1 MDHPNLFLLHKPH
14 LPPCQSFHQA
24 NCAEFVP
31 KTVYLFSVQQR
42 IRLVL
47 DIFTQIVRVRFMQ
60 FNISPSIG
68 VKSIIRCIVESLM
81 ALLICFAPA
90 AFLVAA
96 DDEEVPVLSVHQVK
110 KMLHNS
116 DVIIIDV
123 RRHRNWWRSTQKI
136 LTSVRENPSEVEQW
150 ALNYPKD
157 KSLVFY

>member
-1 MDHPNLFLLHKPH
+1 
-14 LPPCQSFHQA
+14 
-24 NCAEFVP
+24 
-31 KTVYLFSVQQR
+31 
-42 IRLVL
+42 
-47 DIFTQIVRVRFMQ
+47 MQ
-60 FNISPSIG
+60 LYISPSKG
-68 VKSIIRCIVESLM
+68 VKAIIRCIVASIM
-81 ALLICFAPA
+81 AILICFNPA

-96 DDEEVPVLSVHQVK
+96 DDKEIPALSAHQVK

-150 ALNYPKD
+150 ALNYPRD